1 MGTPTLV
8 VDDRVA
14 VITLQRPDQA
24 NRLDPDDLQCIH
36 DYLLKINEIPEIRVL
51 RLESTGKYFC
61 SGFDINKLGGQR
73 VVDFDTVVNV
83 LEVARP
89 VTIAV
94 LQGGVYGG
102 ATDLALACD
111 FRVGDQAT
119 NMFMPAARLGLHYYP
134 SGLQRYVAR
143 MGINTAK
150 RLFLTAEK
158 IEAEEMLR
166 VGYLTHLCK
175 DKLLE
180 QTVRELT
187 ETLVSMAPL
196 AILGM
201 KKHLTRIA
209 QGTLDMADLE
219 RDIDVVMSSEDLQ
232 EGRTAWAEK
241 RQPVFKGR

>member
-1 MGTPTLV
+1 MGTPTLAI
-8 VDDRVA
+8 DDHVA

-24 NRLDPDDLQCIH
+24 NRLGPDDLQCIH

-158 IEAEEMLR
+158 IESEEMLR

-175 DKLLE
+175 DKSLE

-196 AILGM
+196 AIFGM

-241 RQPVFKGR
+241 RPPVFKGR